1 VTSPPSSAGALAAAI
16 RSERA
21 GVQALVQALTEE
33 RQLLTDGNTDPL
45 TEMGARK
52 RELLLDIARLGDQR
66 NRTLRQCGMSPDGR
80 GMRALLDSPAATHEI
95 RAEWRLLIETTR
107 QARHLNDGNGLI
119 IADGMRANHQA
130 LSVLVSA
137 ASAGTYGPGG
147 RTVSPLS
154 SRTLG
159 SA

>member
-1 VTSPPSSAGALAAAI
+1 MTSPSSSAGALASAI

-66 NRTLRQCGMSPDGR
+66 NRMLREHGITPDGR
-80 GMRALLDSPAATHEI
+80 GIRALLDNRPATDEI

-107 QARHLNDGNGLI
+107 QARQLNEANGVI
-119 IADGMRANHQA
+119 IADGMRANQQA
-130 LSVLVSA
+130 LTVLLSA